1 VTFRNSK
8 RFQHQK
14 ELFVAA
20 EGTYTGQFLY
30 CGKKAQLVV
39 GNVLPVGN
47 MPEGS
52 IICNVEAKL
61 GDRGVLAKESGEYC
75 ILISHN
81 PDTGFSRIKLPSG
94 SKKTIPSGCRAT
106 VGQIAGGGRCDK
118 PMLKAGAN
126 YHKFKVKRGATW
138 PKVRGVA
145 MNPVEHP
152 HGGGNHQHIGHASTV
167 RRNKPPGAKAGL
179 IAARRTGRLRGQKGI
194 QAAKAKEGN

>member
-1 VTFRNSK
+1 MTFRNSK

-47 MPEGS
+47 MPGLHHLQRRG
-52 IICNVEAKL
+52 EA
-61 GDRGVLAKESGEYC
+61 GRPRCAAKASGEYC

-81 PDTGFSRIKLPSG
+81 PDTGFSRIKLLGVEEDHLGLPRDCW
-94 SKKTIPSGCRAT
+94 PDC
-106 VGQIAGGGRCDK
+106 GGRRDK

-126 YHKFKVKRGATW
+126 YHKFKVAWCHVAQG
-138 PKVRGVA
+138 PGVA
-145 MNPVEHP
+145 MNPW
-152 HGGGNHQHIGHASTV
+152 STP
-167 RRNKPPGAKAGL
+167 RWW
-179 IAARRTGRLRGQKGI
+179 
-194 QAAKAKEGN
+194 

>member
-1 VTFRNSK
+1 MTFRNSK

-61 GDRGVLAKESGEYC
+61 GDRGVLAKASGEYC

-94 SKKTIPSGCRAT
+94 
-106 VGQIAGGGRCDK
+106 
-118 PMLKAGAN
+118 
-126 YHKFKVKRGATW
+126 
-138 PKVRGVA
+138 
-145 MNPVEHP
+145 
-152 HGGGNHQHIGHASTV
+152 
-167 RRNKPPGAKAGL
+167 
-179 IAARRTGRLRGQKGI
+179 
-194 QAAKAKEGN
+194 

>member
-1 VTFRNSK
+1 MTFRNSK

-47 MPEGS
+47 MPEGT

-61 GDRGVLAKESGEYC
+61 GDRGVLAKASGEYC

-94 SKKTIPSGCRAT
+94 SKKTIRPVAAPLWARLPAAVAAT
-106 VGQIAGGGRCDK
+106 SPC
-118 PMLKAGAN
+118 
-126 YHKFKVKRGATW
+126 
-138 PKVRGVA
+138 
-145 MNPVEHP
+145 
-152 HGGGNHQHIGHASTV
+152 S
-167 RRNKPPGAKAGL
+167 
-179 IAARRTGRLRGQKGI
+179 RLAPTTTSSR
-194 QAAKAKEGN
+194 

>member
-1 VTFRNSK
+1 MTFRNSK

-52 IICNVEAKL
+52 IICTSRRSWAIMACSP
-61 GDRGVLAKESGEYC
+61 RSGEYC

-81 PDTGFSRIKLPSG
+81 PDTGFSR
-94 SKKTIPSGCRAT
+94 
-106 VGQIAGGGRCDK
+106 
-118 PMLKAGAN
+118 
-126 YHKFKVKRGATW
+126 
-138 PKVRGVA
+138 
-145 MNPVEHP
+145 
-152 HGGGNHQHIGHASTV
+152 
-167 RRNKPPGAKAGL
+167 PPLGL
-179 IAARRTGRLRGQKGI
+179 S
-194 QAAKAKEGN
+194 